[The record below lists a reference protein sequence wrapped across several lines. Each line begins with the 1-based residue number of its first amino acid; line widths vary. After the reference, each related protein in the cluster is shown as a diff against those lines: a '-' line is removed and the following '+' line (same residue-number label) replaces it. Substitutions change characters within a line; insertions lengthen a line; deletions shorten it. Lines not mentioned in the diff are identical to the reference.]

1 MFERA
6 CWGYNTPAMSLRQ
19 PELFATA
26 PSAEPSLYCDVAVP
40 LPIRGALT
48 YAVPAG
54 MVRHVAPGVRVIVP
68 VHGKRLVGYV
78 LGVSERAPGGVSPDV
93 IKPIFHLVEADPVFP
108 EDLLRFLREAADY
121 YLHPIGEVLRTA
133 APAIDRR
140 RGDDDPS
147 VAGTPGALV
156 KGSAAKRRASLKA
169 RWQRVHE
176 ETYVKLAAGV
186 AASPPKLRGDK
197 QAQIYAIL
205 AARAEVSMTEL
216 RQHVKT
222 AKGVV
227 DGLCERGIT
236 ELEVREVPD
245 DPFFGAPVPRDVAP
259 ELNDAQR
266 DAVTAITSAVEH
278 HERAAFMLYGV
289 TGSGKTE
296 VYLRAMDAAQRKGMG
311 ALLLLPEI
319 ALTPQLVSR
328 YRARFGDNV
337 AVLHSGL
344 SDADRHAMW
353 KKLHRGEVHVAIGA
367 RSAVF
372 APVRDLGLIIVDE
385 EHDPS
390 FKQDDHFRYNGR
402 DLALLRAHRLG
413 VPCVL
418 GSATPSV
425 ESYHAA
431 QEGRYRLLHLPG
443 RATSAPMP
451 DIQIVDLRRVGPKG
465 PTGHE
470 LLSLPMVRAIEATL
484 NRSEQVIL
492 FLNRRGFAPSVR
504 CATCD
509 QAIECPSCTVA
520 LVMHRR
526 EGTLRCHYCDFHAP
540 FTGACIVCG
549 GSDVTLLGVGTEKL
563 ESAIVNSFPRAR
575 VGRLDRDVASGS
587 GAEEVLDKLR
597 RGDIDILVGTQMVT
611 KGHDIARVTLVG
623 VLNADA
629 ALAFP
634 DFRSVERTFQLLS
647 QVSGRAG
654 RRDLL
659 GHVVIQTWQPEH
671 PVLLR
676 AKTHDYEGFYQDEV
690 AARAELGYPPFGR
703 LAALR
708 FDGHDEEGVK
718 AAAARLETV
727 LRAMPEVMA
736 GTIKVLGPAPAPIE
750 RLRNRFRMQCLLRS
764 TERPPLRRA
773 LLRIVELADAQGREG
788 VRVAIDVDPM
798 NML

>member
-1 MFERA
+1 
-6 CWGYNTPAMSLRQ
+6 MSLRQ

-26 PSAEPSLYCDVAVP
+26 PAAEPALYCDVAVP

-54 MVRHVAPGVRVIVP
+54 MARHVGPGVRVIVP

-78 LGVSERAPGGVSPDV
+78 LGVSERAPVGVPAEA

-108 EDLLRFLREAADY
+108 DDLLRFLREAADY
-121 YLHPIGEVLRTA
+121 YLHPVGEVLRAA

-140 RGDDDPS
+140 QGDDDPT
-147 VAGTPGALV
+147 VAGTPGALA
-156 KGSAAKRRASLKA
+156 KGGSAAKRRASLKA

-176 ETYVKLAAGV
+176 ETYVKLAPGV

-197 QAQIYAIL
+197 QAQIFSIL
-205 AARAEVSMTEL
+205 AARAEVSMSEL

-222 AKGVV
+222 AKSVV
-227 DGLCERGIT
+227 DGLCERGVT

-245 DPFFGAPVPRDVAP
+245 DPFFGAPVPRDTPPA
-259 ELNDAQR
+259 LTDAQR
-266 DAVTAITSAVEH
+266 DAVDAITSAVEH

-296 VYLRAMDAAQRKGMG
+296 VYLRAMDAAQRKGKG

-328 YRARFGDNV
+328 YRARFGDNL

-344 SDADRHAMW
+344 GDADRHGMW
-353 KKLHRGEVHVAIGA
+353 KKLHRGECHVAIGA

-451 DIQIVDLRRVGPKG
+451 DIQVVDLKRVGPKG

-470 LLSLPMVRAIEATL
+470 LLSLPLVRAIDATL
-484 NRSEQVIL
+484 NRSEQAIL

-504 CATCD
+504 CAACD
-509 QAIECPSCTVA
+509 QAIECPSCSVA

-526 EGTLRCHYCDFHAP
+526 EGTLRCHYCDFHVP
-540 FTGACIVCG
+540 FTNTCIVCG

-563 ESAIVNSFPRAR
+563 ETAIVNSFPRAR

-611 KGHDIARVTLVG
+611 KGHDIPRVTLVG

-634 DFRSVERTFQLLS
+634 DFRAVERTFQLLA

-654 RRDLL
+654 RRDLH

-671 PVLLR
+671 PVLIR
-676 AKTHDYEGFYQDEV
+676 ARTHDYEGFYQDEV

-708 FDGHDEEGVK
+708 FDGVEEEQVR
-718 AAAARLETV
+718 ASAARVEAV
-727 LRAMPEVMA
+727 LRAMPEVNA
-736 GTIKVLGPAPAPIE
+736 GTVKVLGPAPAPIE
-750 RLRNRFRMQCLLRS
+750 RLRNRFRMQCLLRAA
-764 TERPPLRRA
+764 ERPPLRRA
-773 LLRIVELADAQGREG
+773 LTRIVELADAQVREG

-798 NML
+798 HML